1 MASNYKRIGNY
12 IRQVDVRNTDARL
25 GEEDLY
31 GLSVYKEFIPTHAN
45 LVGVK
50 FNGYKIVAPG
60 QFTYIPDTSRRGDK
74 IAIGLN
80 GFGKDIIV
88 SSVYTVFEIYKPD
101 ELNAE
106 YLMMLFRNPEYD
118 RFARYNSWGSA
129 REVFSWEDF
138 CDSELYIPDIEE
150 QQKIVRQYKTITDRI
165 KILGKINNALMGV
178 LDQIYRDTFYEYRE
192 MISNYIPGN
201 DIDLP
206 DGWSIDEAQKYF
218 EITIGKTPPREVVE
232 YFTENKEDFKWV
244 SIADMKTDSPY
255 ISDSSEKLTD
265 DAMKDCNMK
274 IVPAGSVLLSFKMTV
289 GRVAIVT
296 EKMTTNEAIAHFR
309 DCKELKYYTFLY
321 LRNFDFASLGS
332 TSSISTAVN
341 SKIIKAMPFLMPPNS
356 VIKEFNEKVDAVFDE
371 LYCIKKEIDLLTEMK
386 SYIR

>member
-150 QQKIVRQYKTITDRI
+150 QHKIVRQYKTITDRI
-165 KILGKINNALMGV
+165 
-178 LDQIYRDTFYEYRE
+178 
-192 MISNYIPGN
+192 
-201 DIDLP
+201 DLLR
-206 DGWSIDEAQKYF
+206 SIDEKLQDFAFIKYQELVEGIDKDTSLCEIADITMGTSPSGDTLNEKKDGIVFYQGKTDFDFRYPEIRCFTTDPKKKAKAFDILMSVRAPVGDVNIAKCDCAIGRGIAAIRSKAGHNSFLYYTMLELYF
-218 EITIGKTPPREVVE
+218 ELNRFNDEGTVFGSI
-232 YFTENKEDFKWV
+232 NKDDLFNLQVAVPDE
-244 SIADMKTDSPY
+244 SLIATFD
-255 ISDSSEKLTD
+255 EK
-265 DAMKDCNMK
+265 
-274 IVPAGSVLLSFKMTV
+274 V
-289 GRVAIVT
+289 
-296 EKMTTNEAIAHFR
+296 
-309 DCKELKYYTFLY
+309 
-321 LRNFDFASLGS
+321 
-332 TSSISTAVN
+332 
-341 SKIIKAMPFLMPPNS
+341 SKIDEQIKIN
-356 VIKEFNEKVDAVFDE
+356 EFEISQLNNV
-371 LYCIKKEIDLLTEMK
+371 LNNIMKEIL
-386 SYIR
+386 S